1 MKEIQLAFQQTTLYS
16 RDQIVN
22 RKNLNL
28 IRNEAPPRKI
38 DKCQLWKEV
47 SDEFA
52 NTIKVKFFRKFFSK
66 IFLGIFSEI
75 IFSIFGTNLFF
86 FNFLKIWIV
95 FCWVKIL
102 TKNTRKLQVEHF

>member
-52 NTIKVKFFRKFFSK
+52 NTIKVKIFSKNFFFSKLFRKFF
-66 IFLGIFSEI
+66 FSD
-75 IFSIFGTNLFF
+75 FF
-86 FNFLKIWIV
+86 QNF
-95 FCWVKIL
+95 FE
-102 TKNTRKLQVEHF
+102 NFFPDF

>member
-1 MKEIQLAFQQTTLYS
+1 MTSNDPQLKVRSHLHANETEESTRFFKSMKEIQLAFQQTTLYS

-52 NTIKVKFFRKFFSK
+52 NTIKVFSL
-66 IFLGIFSEI
+66 FLRGAICWLIPGIF
-75 IFSIFGTNLFF
+75 FVRQ
-86 FNFLKIWIV
+86 KI
-95 FCWVKIL
+95 
-102 TKNTRKLQVEHF
+102 T

>member
-1 MKEIQLAFQQTTLYS
+1 MSHNKPIFVVRSHLHANETEESTRFFKSMKEIQLAFQQTTLYS

-52 NTIKVKFFRKFFSK
+52 NTIKVKL
-66 IFLGIFSEI
+66 FLE
-75 IFSIFGTNLFF
+75 
-86 FNFLKIWIV
+86 
-95 FCWVKIL
+95 
-102 TKNTRKLQVEHF
+102 RVE

>member
-52 NTIKVKFFRKFFSK
+52 NTIKVENFSKKFFSKFFSK
-66 IFLGIFSEI
+66 IFFQIFFKKFFPKFFSEF
-75 IFSIFGTNLFF
+75 FSWK
-86 FNFLKIWIV
+86 FLQNYFLVRI
-95 FCWVKIL
+95 
-102 TKNTRKLQVEHF
+102 